1 MFAFSPNQ
9 PLTDWRTKPSSG
21 AIGAAIS
28 MGRDMTIGSAA
39 SDLLADEIFRMGR
52 MFAPFEEELADPY
65 VDPKKLRENFPYV
78 PWDDEFKRNGTDKI
92 TSSRANELAELHR
105 TRLIQQGR
113 IAATEPGAFG
123 TVGVMGATMLGSLL
137 HPVDV
142 ASGLLFP
149 ESKLVAPIR
158 AARGF
163 IGLKAIGAG
172 ERFVASAISNA
183 LGNALLEPI
192 VAYNEKRNLFPYTAT
207 DYAMAVTAGAVLGPV
222 LKAGGEVFSKAI
234 SPLLKRGAQFVSD
247 TPPEI
252 QVATIKHMMAQ
263 VMEGRDRLDQGPF
276 ADLAAIHQRA
286 AQAAE
291 AVRKSPEQIRAEAEA
306 VLRAETGDLFPSA
319 RQDAPLLERVRA
331 AIVSAEEAAQKAAD
345 AADDDQPIGSPT
357 WEKFDRL
364 IARVNRLRAL
374 GEKLE
379 KREIDAA
386 KSTSDISVGDTI
398 TAKSHQ
404 ITGLTHTGTVVS
416 VHGDEIGIVNNENV
430 PVLVLRKNV
439 DGVRGGGKSA
449 QASEIAASTKQAE
462 ADFSARIDQEVQRL
476 TARNQQDVEAV
487 RRAELEKELAAARER
502 GERISDEHAKQISAE
517 QPELAIKLFT
527 EETAELKQ
535 KLKTLT
541 PDEQELVD
549 AAIKPEEL
557 EKLEAITKLFGS
569 TEGEAKAA
577 APMAEIEVP
586 VMQMSGDRVV
596 TGKVKMKPE
605 AAKKALEGRR
615 NILQSLLDCL
625 GK

>member
-1 MFAFSPNQ
+1 M
-9 PLTDWRTKPSSG
+9 
-21 AIGAAIS
+21 
-28 MGRDMTIGSAA
+28 
-39 SDLLADEIFRMGR
+39 
-52 MFAPFEEELADPY
+52 
-65 VDPKKLRENFPYV
+65 
-78 PWDDEFKRNGTDKI
+78 
-92 TSSRANELAELHR
+92 
-105 TRLIQQGR
+105 
-113 IAATEPGAFG
+113 
-123 TVGVMGATMLGSLL
+123 
-137 HPVDV
+137 
-142 ASGLLFP
+142 
-149 ESKLVAPIR
+149 
-158 AARGF
+158 
-163 IGLKAIGAG
+163 
-172 ERFVASAISNA
+172 
-183 LGNALLEPI
+183 
-192 VAYNEKRNLFPYTAT
+192 
-207 DYAMAVTAGAVLGPV
+207 

-263 VMEGRDRLDQGPF
+263 VMEGKDHVDQGPF
-276 ADLAAIHQRA
+276 ADLAAISQRA

-291 AVRKSPEQIRAEAEA
+291 AVRLTPEQLRAAAESNLPVDARAVSADEANKTRWFHGSRKGVEGELSSTFSKIEGLLGSGVYLTNDPITARSYAKSGTVYGVDVNVRNVVDMERPLPADVVDILKQALGSYHPSIASAIDDAAVSGKTGMQLWKDMANAIDEFSNSEMVPTSEFVDGFQAWENSMRAAGYDALSHVGGNRAGKGKRLHSVLILLDPRGEYGISGDAMQKTVSGLAEA
-306 VLRAETGDLFPSA
+306 
-319 RQDAPLLERVRA
+319 
-331 AIVSAEEAAQKAAD
+331 
-345 AADDDQPIGSPT
+345 
-357 WEKFDRL
+357 
-364 IARVNRLRAL
+364 
-374 GEKLE
+374 
-379 KREIDAA
+379 
-386 KSTSDISVGDTI
+386 
-398 TAKSHQ
+398 
-404 ITGLTHTGTVVS
+404 
-416 VHGDEIGIVNNENV
+416 
-430 PVLVLRKNV
+430 
-439 DGVRGGGKSA
+439 
-449 QASEIAASTKQAE
+449 KQAE

-476 TARNQQDVEAV
+476 SAKNQEDVEAV

-596 TGKVKMKPE
+596 TGRVKMRPE